1 MDMNSG
7 WRLFPFAEH
16 ALKGLLKCLCSAC
29 GRIELNC
36 GSSTGSQPAG
46 GFGYSS
52 CCECEEAPTGKV
64 VLVLLSGLNKGAE
77 INAFR
82 NPNAENIYTFLR
94 ESGLLANSAFSD
106 TRTNTKRCQ
115 TKVVFYFRK
124 FPSLGFTVHK
134 HVSNWD
140 IILIVYLA
148 IQKRP

>member
-1 MDMNSG
+1 MKVVSFC
-7 WRLFPFAEH
+7 RACFKRTFES
-16 ALKGLLKCLCSAC
+16 LCSAC

-94 ESGLLANSAFSD
+94 ESGLLANSKIPGPTLSGAKPKLSFIFGSLLPLALQFI
-106 TRTNTKRCQ
+106 NT
-115 TKVVFYFRK
+115 
-124 FPSLGFTVHK
+124 
-134 HVSNWD
+134 
-140 IILIVYLA
+140 
-148 IQKRP
+148 

>member
-1 MDMNSG
+1 MKVVSFC
-7 WRLFPFAEH
+7 RACFKRTFES
-16 ALKGLLKCLCSAC
+16 LCSAC

-134 HVSNWD
+134 HVNN
-140 IILIVYLA
+140 
-148 IQKRP
+148 